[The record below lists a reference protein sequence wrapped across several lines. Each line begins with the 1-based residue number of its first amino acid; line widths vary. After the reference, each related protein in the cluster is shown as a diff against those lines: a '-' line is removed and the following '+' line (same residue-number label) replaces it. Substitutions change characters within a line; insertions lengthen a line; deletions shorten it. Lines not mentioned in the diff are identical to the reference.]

1 VALTANQ
8 IISLAT
14 QIAKVPGF
22 ATQAQQLLNSIL
34 QELAQDYDFEVIR
47 KYFTFPFPLS
57 PGTGITYSYALG
69 SGPSPMPSDY
79 LRLCQEGSYYL
90 VSGVPY
96 NMIAVKQEQFDHFVQ
111 QAGLNSYPTYF
122 YIDTAQT
129 PPALYVWP
137 PPSGAFQVSIRYFSL
152 PADLPTTIVNPGDT
166 TVPWFPNST
175 YLYTR
180 LAGELMKLSN
190 DDRWPAFV
198 SDQEGS
204 GGAGDLLRRY
214 LQMKDEPLGAVKTVK
229 LDRRNFRPNSQ
240 SLPNTKQIGW

>member
-22 ATQAQQLLNSIL
+22 VSQAQQLLNSIQ

-47 KYFTFPFPLS
+47 KYFTFPFSLS
-57 PGTGITYSYALG
+57 PAGQRYSYALG
-69 SGPSPMPSDY
+69 SGPSPMPADY

-90 VSGVPY
+90 ISGVPY
-96 NMIAVKQEQFDHFVQ
+96 NMISVKQEQFDHFVQ
-111 QAGLNSYPTYF
+111 QAGLNSFPTYF
-122 YIDTAQT
+122 YIDSAQT

-137 PPSGAFQVSIRYFSL
+137 PPSGAFQVSIRYYSL
-152 PADLPTTIVNPGDT
+152 PADITDFTL
-166 TVPWFPNST
+166 VPWFPNSA

-180 LAGELMKLSN
+180 LAGELMKLAN

-198 SDQEGS
+198 SDNEGT
-204 GGAGDLLRRY
+204 GGAGDLLRHY
-214 LQMKDEPLGAVKTVK
+214 LQMKDEPLGAVKTVQ
-229 LDRRNFRPNSQ
+229 LDRRNFRPNSA